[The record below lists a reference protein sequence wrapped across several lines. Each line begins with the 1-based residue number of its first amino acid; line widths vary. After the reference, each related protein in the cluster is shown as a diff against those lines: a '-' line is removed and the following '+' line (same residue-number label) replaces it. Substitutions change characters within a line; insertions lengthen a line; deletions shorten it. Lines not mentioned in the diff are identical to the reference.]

1 MGNSSNS
8 QNQRKNS
15 QNGAKNRRNRRNN
28 AKNRQNRAN
37 SVAVNNNSTNSANTT
52 QKPYNNSRNSYAG
65 EKNTTPSGN
74 TRIIAEESENTSKNA
89 SASASKNHNTNTRTN
104 TENTAKKSGTVEI
117 STLSEG
123 STAENAPVERSSH
136 RNRRHRKHVD
146 FDSIV
151 DETEALD
158 NNHTNAHITT
168 NTANSRSNRSDRR
181 RKSGQNHAQNGE
193 NEEKSAKTGW
203 SEDEMSVILDSTTM
217 GAIKRNNA
225 LFFWEI
231 DGLLKSNGTQHSWVY
246 LKNNPPK
253 LTFKRPKEQPFT
265 IFLGKEEVN
274 QLAPALEAVRKAYN
288 AVPIQEKKKEK
299 WTLHNFANI
308 FKNKFY
314 ENPGLMVAKI
324 AAIVVMIGIAV
335 FALCL

>member
-28 AKNRQNRAN
+28 TKNRQNHAN
-37 SVAVNNNSTNSANTT
+37 SVAVNNNSTNSANAT
-52 QKPYNNSRNSYAG
+52 QKPYNNSRNNYAG

-89 SASASKNHNTNTRTN
+89 SASASKNHKTNTRTN
-104 TENTAKKSGTVEI
+104 TESTAKKPRNVEI
-117 STLSEG
+117 STLSED
-123 STAENAPVERSSH
+123 STAENASVERSSR
-136 RNRRHRKHVD
+136 RNRRHRRHVD

-151 DETEALD
+151 DEAETLD
-158 NNHTNAHITT
+158 NNHTNAHTT
-168 NTANSRSNRSDRR
+168 TNSRSSRSDRR
-181 RKSGQNHAQNGE
+181 RKNGQNYAQNGE
-193 NEEKSAKTGW
+193 NEEKPVKTGW

>member
-15 QNGAKNRRNRRNN
+15 QNGAKNRCNRRNN
-28 AKNRQNRAN
+28 TRNRQNHTNN
-37 SVAVNNNSTNSANTT
+37 SVAVNNNSANSANTT
-52 QKPYNNSRNSYAG
+52 QKTYNNSRNSYAS
-65 EKNTTPSGN
+65 EKNTTPSDN
-74 TRIIAEESENTSKNA
+74 TRIIAEESENA
-89 SASASKNHNTNTRTN
+89 SASASKNHNANTRTN
-104 TENTAKKSGTVEI
+104 TENAAKKPRNVEI
-117 STLSEG
+117 STFSEG
-123 STAENAPVERSSH
+123 STAENAPVERSSR
-136 RNRRHRKHVD
+136 RNRRHRRHVD

-151 DETEALD
+151 DEAETLD
-158 NNHTNAHITT
+158 NNHTNAHTT
-168 NTANSRSNRSDRR
+168 TTNSRSNRSDRR
-181 RKSGQNHAQNGE
+181 RKNGQNHAQNGE
-193 NEEKSAKTGW
+193 NEGNSVKTGW

>member
-28 AKNRQNRAN
+28 TRNRQNHTNN
-37 SVAVNNNSTNSANTT
+37 SVAVNNNSANSANTT

-74 TRIIAEESENTSKNA
+74 TRIIAEESETTSENA
-89 SASASKNHNTNTRTN
+89 SASASKNHNANTRTN
-104 TENTAKKSGTVEI
+104 TESTAKKPRNVEI
-117 STLSEG
+117 STFSEG

-151 DETEALD
+151 DEAETLD

-168 NTANSRSNRSDRR
+168 NSHSSRSDRR
-181 RKSGQNHAQNGE
+181 RKNGQNYAQNGE
-193 NEEKSAKTGW
+193 NEEKPVKTGW

-231 DGLLKSNGTQHSWVY
+231 DGLLKSNGT
-246 LKNNPPK
+246 
-253 LTFKRPKEQPFT
+253 
-265 IFLGKEEVN
+265 
-274 QLAPALEAVRKAYN
+274 
-288 AVPIQEKKKEK
+288 
-299 WTLHNFANI
+299 
-308 FKNKFY
+308 
-314 ENPGLMVAKI
+314 
-324 AAIVVMIGIAV
+324 
-335 FALCL
+335 

>member
-1 MGNSSNS
+1 MVNSSNNR
-8 QNQRKNS
+8 NQRKNS
-15 QNGAKNRRNRRNN
+15 QNKHNRRND
-28 AKNRQNRAN
+28 AKNRQNR
-37 SVAVNNNSTNSANTT
+37 NNSTNIINDTAIT
-52 QKPYNNSRNSYAG
+52 QNSYKNNNSKPNKENA
-65 EKNTTPSGN
+65 TPSDN
-74 TRIIAEESENTSKNA
+74 TRITTKEGENTSKNA
-89 SASASKNHNTNTRTN
+89 SANAGKNISANTRAN
-104 TENTAKKSGTVEI
+104 VKNTAKKSGNVEI
-117 STLSEG
+117 STVSEN
-123 STAENAPVERSSH
+123 SAAKNAPVEHSSH
-136 RNRRHRKHVD
+136 HNRRSRKHVD
-146 FDSIV
+146 FNNIV
-151 DETEALD
+151 DETPNNSITDDSNAVRD
-158 NNHTNAHITT
+158 HSYRNNHN
-168 NTANSRSNRSDRR
+168 RR
-181 RKSGQNHAQNGE
+181 RKNTEPQTRGQNQ

-308 FKNKFY
+308 FKSKFY

-324 AAIVVMIGIAV
+324 AAIIVMVGIAI

>member
-28 AKNRQNRAN
+28 IRNRQNHTN
-37 SVAVNNNSTNSANTT
+37 NGVAVNNNSANSANTT
-52 QKPYNNSRNSYAG
+52 QKTYNNSRNSYAS
-65 EKNTTPSGN
+65 EKNTTPSDN
-74 TRIIAEESENTSKNA
+74 TRIIAEESENTSENA
-89 SASASKNHNTNTRTN
+89 SASASKNHNANTRTN
-104 TENTAKKSGTVEI
+104 TENAAKKPRNVEI
-117 STLSEG
+117 STFSEG
-123 STAENAPVERSSH
+123 STAESAPVEHSSR
-136 RNRRHRKHVD
+136 RNRRHRRHVD

-151 DETEALD
+151 DEAETLD
-158 NNHTNAHITT
+158 NNHTNAHTT
-168 NTANSRSNRSDRR
+168 TTNSRSSRSDRR
-181 RKSGQNHAQNGE
+181 RKNGQNYAQNGE
-193 NEEKSAKTGW
+193 NEEKPVKTGW

-299 WTLHNFANI
+299 WTLHNFASI

-324 AAIVVMIGIAV
+324 AAIVVMIGIAI